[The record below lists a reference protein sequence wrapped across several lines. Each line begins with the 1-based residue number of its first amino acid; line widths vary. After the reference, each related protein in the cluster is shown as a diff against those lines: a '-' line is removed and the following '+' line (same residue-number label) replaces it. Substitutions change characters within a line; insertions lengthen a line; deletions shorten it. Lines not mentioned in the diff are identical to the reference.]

1 MMQRMGKILRPKI
14 LGLIALPLFLAGC
27 LSPLERCIAQANRAA
42 AATQSAITQTQGNI
56 ARGYA
61 IHTQTVPYPI
71 MYFCTPPGERAHYCT
86 RQGYRT
92 IETPVAINIDQEKRK
107 LASLRKILARQK
119 TEAQRATAQCRA
131 TIAP

>member
-1 MMQRMGKILRPKI
+1 MQRMCKILTPKI
-14 LGLIALPLFLAGC
+14 LGLIALPLLLAGC
-27 LSPLERCIAQANRAA
+27 LSPLERCIAQANRPAV
-42 AATQSAITQTQGNI
+42 ATASAITETQGNI

-92 IETPVAINIDQEKRK
+92 VETPVAINIDQERRK
-107 LASLRKILARQK
+107 LASLRKILTRQK

-131 TIAP
+131 TITP

>member
-1 MMQRMGKILRPKI
+1 MQRMCKILTPKI
-14 LGLIALPLFLAGC
+14 LGLIALPLLLAGC
-27 LSPLERCIAQANRAA
+27 LSPLERCIAQANRPAV
-42 AATQSAITQTQGNI
+42 ATASAITETQGNI

-61 IHTQTVPYPI
+61 IHTKTVPYPI

-92 IETPVAINIDQEKRK
+92 VETPVAINIDQERRK
-107 LASLRKILARQK
+107 LASLSKILTRQK

>member
-1 MMQRMGKILRPKI
+1 MMQRMCKILTPKI
-14 LGLIALPLFLAGC
+14 LGLIALPLLLAGC
-27 LSPLERCIAQANRAA
+27 LSPLERCIAQANRPAV
-42 AATQSAITQTQGNI
+42 ATASAITETQGNI

-92 IETPVAINIDQEKRK
+92 VETPVAINIDQERRK
-107 LASLRKILARQK
+107 LASLRKILTRQK

-131 TIAP
+131 TITP

>member
-1 MMQRMGKILRPKI
+1 MMQRMCKISTPKI
-14 LGLIALPLFLAGC
+14 LGLIALPLLLAGC
-27 LSPLERCIAQANRAA
+27 LSPLERCIAQANRPAV
-42 AATQSAITQTQGNI
+42 ATASAITETQGNI

-92 IETPVAINIDQEKRK
+92 VETPVAINIDQERRK
-107 LASLRKILARQK
+107 LASLRKILTRQK

-131 TIAP
+131 TITP

>member
-1 MMQRMGKILRPKI
+1 MQRMCKILTPKI
-14 LGLIALPLFLAGC
+14 LGLIALPLLLVGC
-27 LSPLERCIAQANRAA
+27 LSPLERCIAQANRPAV
-42 AATQSAITQTQGNI
+42 ATASAITETQGNI
-56 ARGYA
+56 APGYA

-92 IETPVAINIDQEKRK
+92 VETPVAINIDQERRK
-107 LASLRKILARQK
+107 LASLRKILTRQK

>member
-1 MMQRMGKILRPKI
+1 MMQRMCKILTPKI
-14 LGLIALPLFLAGC
+14 LGLIALPLLLAGC
-27 LSPLERCIAQANRAA
+27 LSPLERCIAQANRPAV
-42 AATQSAITQTQGNI
+42 ATASAITEMQGNI
-56 ARGYA
+56 ARCYA

-92 IETPVAINIDQEKRK
+92 VETPVAINIDQERRK
-107 LASLRKILARQK
+107 LASLRKILTRQK

>member
-14 LGLIALPLFLAGC
+14 LGLIALPLFLAWC
-27 LSPLERCIAQANRAA
+27 LSPLERCISQANRPAV
-42 AATQSAITQTQGNI
+42 ATASAITETQGNI

-92 IETPVAINIDQEKRK
+92 VETPVAINIDQERRK
-107 LASLRKILARQK
+107 LASLRKILTRQK

-131 TIAP
+131 KITP

>member
-1 MMQRMGKILRPKI
+1 MQRMCKILTPKI
-14 LGLIALPLFLAGC
+14 LGLIALPLLLAGC
-27 LSPLERCIAQANRAA
+27 LSPLERCIAQANRPAV
-42 AATQSAITQTQGNI
+42 ATASAITETQGNI

-71 MYFCTPPGERAHYCT
+71 MYFCTPPGERSHYCT

-92 IETPVAINIDQEKRK
+92 VETPVAINIDQERRK
-107 LASLRKILARQK
+107 LASLRKILTRQK

-131 TIAP
+131 TITP

>member
-1 MMQRMGKILRPKI
+1 MCKILTPKI
-14 LGLIALPLFLAGC
+14 LGLIALPLLLAGC
-27 LSPLERCIAQANRAA
+27 LSPLERCIAQANRPAV
-42 AATQSAITQTQGNI
+42 ATASAITETQGNI

-92 IETPVAINIDQEKRK
+92 VETPVAINIDQERRK
-107 LASLRKILARQK
+107 LASLRKILTRQK

-131 TIAP
+131 TITP